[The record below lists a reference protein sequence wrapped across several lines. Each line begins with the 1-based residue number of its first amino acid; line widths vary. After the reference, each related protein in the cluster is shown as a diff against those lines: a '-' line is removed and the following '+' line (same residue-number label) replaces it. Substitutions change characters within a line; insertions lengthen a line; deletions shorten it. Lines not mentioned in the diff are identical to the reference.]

1 MTTEALATQGGARG
15 RAAEYQAIALVSAA
29 HFANHFQGLVLPPLF
44 PFLKEQLGVGVVEL
58 GLALT
63 VANIVAVSAQL
74 PVGFLVDR
82 LGSRRM
88 LIAALL
94 GAGTAFVALG
104 LAPSYLHL
112 LYAMALV
119 GLTNAV
125 FHPADYALLS
135 AKIPTSRLGRAFSIH
150 TFCGFLGNAV
160 APVTMATLVAFGGLS
175 FGLTAA
181 GILALVVALPL
192 ALARGVE
199 AGGIGESAV
208 PTAVPSSSPS
218 VSSPPK

>member
-1 MTTEALATQGGARG
+1 MTTEALAAPGGAHG

-29 HFANHFQGLVLPPLF
+29 HFANHFQNLVLPPLF
-44 PFLKEQLGVGVVEL
+44 PFLKSQLGVGFVEL

-88 LIAALL
+88 LVAALL
-94 GAGTAFVALG
+94 GAGIAFVALG
-104 LAPSYLHL
+104 LSPSYWHL
-112 LYAMALV
+112 LLAMAFV

-150 TFCGFLGNAV
+150 TFSGFLGNAV
-160 APVTMATLVAFGGLS
+160 APVTMVALVAYGGLS

-181 GILALVVALPL
+181 GVLALVVALPL

-199 AGGIGESAV
+199 ERRRRRPPRPHRHLPRSA
-208 PTAVPSSSPS
+208 A
-218 VSSPPK
+218 PKRG

>member
-1 MTTEALATQGGARG
+1 MTTEALATPGGARG

-44 PFLKEQLGVGVVEL
+44 PFLKDQLGVGFVEL
-58 GLALT
+58 GLALM
-63 VANIVAVSAQL
+63 VANVLAVTAQL

-82 LGSRRM
+82 LGSRRL

-104 LAPSYLHL
+104 LAPSYGHL
-112 LYAMALV
+112 LFAMALI

-160 APVTMATLVAFGGLS
+160 APVTMAALVAFGGLS

-199 AGGIGESAV
+199 ASAIEASAA
-208 PTAVPSSSPS
+208 PASSPS
-218 VSSPPK
+218 VPSPAKL